1 MQAIILAAGMGK
13 RLKELTQDRTKCM
26 VQVNGVAL
34 IDRMLHQIE
43 SRHLSRI
50 VIVVGYQGE
59 KLMEYIDTLG
69 IRTPIVYVQNPIYDK
84 TNNIYSLALAKDYLC
99 QDDTLLFESDLIF
112 EDAVIDQLLDDPRE
126 TLALVDK
133 YESWMDGTCVKL
145 GPDDSIASFVPG
157 KNFRF
162 AEAHEYYKTVNI
174 YKFGRHFSRTHY
186 VPFLEAYS
194 KALGNNEY
202 YEQVLRVITMLD
214 DPEIRA
220 KRLNG
225 QLWYEIDDIQD
236 LDIASSMFAQD
247 PDFRVSL
254 MQGRYGGYWRYPQL
268 LDFCY
273 LVNPYF
279 PPQRLIDEIQANFT
293 PLLTQYPSGMRV
305 NALLAAKNFAVHQ
318 QNILVGNGAAEL
330 IKALMARLEGATGF
344 IRPTFE
350 EYPNRY
356 QDRPN
361 VCFTPAGPDFRYTAD
376 DLMAF
381 FGPQDIDNLVL
392 INPDNPTGNYIP
404 APDVLRLADWAQEKG
419 IRLIL
424 DESFADF
431 ADEADNTF
439 IRQDLLDR
447 YRRLYVV
454 KSISKSYG
462 VPGLRLGV
470 LASGDQ
476 DLIAVLKKDVA
487 IWNINS
493 FAEFYMQ
500 IEEKYKKDYAR
511 SLEPH
516 PGRAGPLPP
525 GAGEAP
531 QPAGDPVPGQLSHG
545 GAAGRPVRPGHHPGA
560 AGEPLHPGEGPVP
573 QAGRAAVSPPG
584 RPGHPGQRPA
594 AGGPAAPV
602 RRIKANIAPSGPAGG
617 GNFMPRFFI
626 PQKFLSTS
634 YANLLGNSTLSGGHP
649 APRSAILLLNTT
661 QCLLFITYLATG

>member
-50 VIVVGYQGE
+50 VIVVGYEGE
-59 KLMEYIDTLG
+59 KLMKYIDTLG
-69 IRTPIVYVQNPIYDK
+69 IRMPIVYVQNPIYDK

-145 GPDDSIASFVPG
+145 GPDDSIASFVPS

-162 AEAHEYYKTVNI
+162 EEAHEYYKTVNI

-202 YEQVLRVITMLD
+202 YEQVLRVIAMLD

-220 KRLNG
+220 KRLSG

-247 PDFRVSL
+247 PDLRVSL

-293 PLLTQYPSGMRV
+293 SLLTQYPSGMRV

-330 IKALMARLEGATGF
+330 IKALMARLEGVTGF

-404 APDVLRLADWAQEKG
+404 APDVLRLADWAQGKG

-476 DLIAVLKKDVA
+476 DLIAALKKDVA

-511 SLEPH
+511 SLELI
-516 PGRAGPLPP
+516 RAERARFRRELEKLPNLRVIP
-525 GAGEAP
+525 
-531 QPAGDPVPGQLSHG
+531 S
-545 GAAGRPVRPGHHPGA
+545 
-560 AGEPLHPGEGPVP
+560 
-573 QAGRAAVSPPG
+573 QANYLMVE
-584 RPGHPGQRPA
+584 
-594 AGGPAAPV
+594 
-602 RRIKANIAPSGPAGG
+602 
-617 GNFMPRFFI
+617 
-626 PQKFLSTS
+626 
-634 YANLLGNSTLSGGHP
+634 LLGGLSARAITRELLVNRCILVKDLSPKLGGQQYLRL
-649 APRSAILLLNTT
+649 AVRDTRDNDRLLEALRPL
-661 QCLLFITYLATG
+661 CGA

>member
-50 VIVVGYQGE
+50 VIVVGYEGE
-59 KLMEYIDTLG
+59 KLMKYIDTLG

-145 GPDDSIASFVPG
+145 GPDDSIASFVPS

-162 AEAHEYYKTVNI
+162 EEAHEYYKTVNI

-202 YEQVLRVITMLD
+202 YEQVLRVIAMLD

-220 KRLNG
+220 KRLSG

-247 PDFRVSL
+247 PDLRVSL

-293 PLLTQYPSGMRV
+293 SLLTQYPSGMRV

-330 IKALMARLEGATGF
+330 IKALMARLEGVTGF

-404 APDVLRLADWAQEKG
+404 APDVLRLADWAQGKG

-476 DLIAVLKKDVA
+476 DLIAALKKDVA

-511 SLEPH
+511 SLELI
-516 PGRAGPLPP
+516 RAERARFRRELEKLPNLRVIP
-525 GAGEAP
+525 
-531 QPAGDPVPGQLSHG
+531 S
-545 GAAGRPVRPGHHPGA
+545 
-560 AGEPLHPGEGPVP
+560 
-573 QAGRAAVSPPG
+573 QANYLMVE
-584 RPGHPGQRPA
+584 
-594 AGGPAAPV
+594 
-602 RRIKANIAPSGPAGG
+602 
-617 GNFMPRFFI
+617 
-626 PQKFLSTS
+626 
-634 YANLLGNSTLSGGHP
+634 LLGGLSARAITRELLVNRCILVKDLSPKLSGQQYLRL
-649 APRSAILLLNTT
+649 AVRDTRDNDRLLEALRPL
-661 QCLLFITYLATG
+661 CGA

>member
-50 VIVVGYQGE
+50 VIVVGYEGE
-59 KLMEYIDTLG
+59 KLMKYIDTLG

-145 GPDDSIASFVPG
+145 GPDDSIASFVPS

-162 AEAHEYYKTVNI
+162 EEAHEYYKTVNI

-202 YEQVLRVITMLD
+202 YEQVLRVIAMLD

-220 KRLNG
+220 KRLSG

-247 PDFRVSL
+247 PDLRVSL

-293 PLLTQYPSGMRV
+293 SLLTQYPSGMRV

-330 IKALMARLEGATGF
+330 IKALMARLEGVTGF

-404 APDVLRLADWAQEKG
+404 APDVLRLADWAQGKG

-476 DLIAVLKKDVA
+476 DLIAALKKDVA
-487 IWNINS
+487 SWNINS

-511 SLEPH
+511 SLELI
-516 PGRAGPLPP
+516 RAERARFRRELEKLPNLRVIP
-525 GAGEAP
+525 
-531 QPAGDPVPGQLSHG
+531 S
-545 GAAGRPVRPGHHPGA
+545 
-560 AGEPLHPGEGPVP
+560 
-573 QAGRAAVSPPG
+573 QANYLMVE
-584 RPGHPGQRPA
+584 
-594 AGGPAAPV
+594 
-602 RRIKANIAPSGPAGG
+602 
-617 GNFMPRFFI
+617 
-626 PQKFLSTS
+626 
-634 YANLLGNSTLSGGHP
+634 LLGGLSARAITRELLVNRCILVKDLSPKLGGQQYLRL
-649 APRSAILLLNTT
+649 AVRDTRDNDRLLEALRPL
-661 QCLLFITYLATG
+661 CGA